1 MIFNDFVL
9 IFYALKKKEKKKR
22 EMGAQILI
30 LDFSNPHRV
39 KITHT
44 ASNIY
49 IPSTNIWLN
58 VP

>member
-9 IFYALKKKEKKKR
+9 IFYALKKKEKEK

>member
-1 MIFNDFVL
+1 MP
-9 IFYALKKKEKKKR
+9 KKKTKKQKENQ
-22 EMGAQILI
+22 EMDVQILI
-30 LDFSNPHRV
+30 LDFPNPHRV